1 MTEVIE
7 TANSLVC
14 YISNMRPDALIS
26 DGAYQAKVYE
36 ERCVTTGADAT
47 AEQASASATSSQS
60 STTASSGSGA
70 AEIDTETALISTVVV
85 EPIALNPED
94 PFKPQP
100 MRAIGW
106 VDDKAASA
114 DEFDTRIYLE
124 ADITAGQSANS
135 PNGEFEMRW
144 SIHSQGVPDW
154 FADLFAQADEEGDEA
169 ESLPDFGSLNLG
181 QGLLQVS
188 GSELKFKEYGYDFE
202 GNVAL
207 DYQTATMM
215 ALWMT
220 LAAFMGSPLVF
231 AMDCRRKIFSSQI
244 FNRLIEVCLV
254 LSV

>member
-1 MTEVIE
+1 MTIKKILPFTLLMAMTALTQQVQAASEDAPTQGAYVTDEQRFYVEGQPVTEVIE

-26 DGAYQAKVYE
+26 DGAYQAKGYE

-135 PNGEFEMRW
+135 PNG
-144 SIHSQGVPDW
+144 
-154 FADLFAQADEEGDEA
+154 
-169 ESLPDFGSLNLG
+169 
-181 QGLLQVS
+181 
-188 GSELKFKEYGYDFE
+188 
-202 GNVAL
+202 
-207 DYQTATMM
+207 
-215 ALWMT
+215 
-220 LAAFMGSPLVF
+220 
-231 AMDCRRKIFSSQI
+231 
-244 FNRLIEVCLV
+244 
-254 LSV
+254 